1 MKTQSRDTDIASEEK
16 LIEMLRGLTD
26 SERLKRSLELSS
38 FAIALSKRAI
48 KRANHGLTQREL
60 DLLFV
65 EYHYGKELA
74 GKVKKRLE
82 QT

>member
-1 MKTQSRDTDIASEEK
+1 
-16 LIEMLRGLTD
+16 MLRGLTD
-26 SERLKRSLELSS
+26 SERLRRSLELSS

-48 KRANHGLTQREL
+48 KRANQDPTQKEL

-65 EYHYGKELA
+65 EYHYGSELA
-74 GKVKKRLE
+74 GKVRNRLE